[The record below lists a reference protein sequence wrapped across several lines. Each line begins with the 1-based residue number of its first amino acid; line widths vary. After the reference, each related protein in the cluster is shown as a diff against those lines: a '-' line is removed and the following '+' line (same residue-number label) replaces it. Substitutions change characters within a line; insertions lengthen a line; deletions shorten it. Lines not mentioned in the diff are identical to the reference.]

1 MEELRI
7 AKIICASQYHEVNPT
22 ELSILLI
29 DESQDRG
36 RMIELGLR
44 ESGFQNVSRIVHLK
58 GVASEIVQRDPD
70 IIVMD
75 LGNPQ
80 RDLLEHMFRLTRA
93 IRKPIAMFVDQ
104 SSDEALLEAM
114 EAGVSAYV
122 VDGLRKERVKPIL
135 DLAIARFKAFE
146 NLRQQRDHAIE
157 QLEGRKLVEKAKALL
172 IKAHGI
178 AEDDAYVRLR
188 STAMQ
193 RNIAIADVARE
204 IIGQLQPQDDKERKR
219 L

>member
-1 MEELRI
+1 
-7 AKIICASQYHEVNPT
+7 
-22 ELSILLI
+22 
-29 DESQDRG
+29 
-36 RMIELGLR
+36 MIEMGLR

-80 RDLLEHMFRLTRA
+80 RDLLEHMFHLTRA

-104 SSDEALLEAM
+104 SSDEAMLEAM

-135 DLAIARFKAFE
+135 DLAIARFRSFE
-146 NLRQQRDHAIE
+146 KLRQQRDRAIE
-157 QLEGRKLVEKAKALL
+157 ELEGRKLVEKAKALL
-172 IKAHGI
+172 MTTHGM
-178 AEDDAYVRLR
+178 AEEDAYGRLR
-188 STAMQ
+188 SAAMQ
-193 RNIAIADVARE
+193 RNITIAVVARE
-204 IIGQLQPQDDKERKR
+204 TIAMLQPQMDKERKS
-219 L
+219 